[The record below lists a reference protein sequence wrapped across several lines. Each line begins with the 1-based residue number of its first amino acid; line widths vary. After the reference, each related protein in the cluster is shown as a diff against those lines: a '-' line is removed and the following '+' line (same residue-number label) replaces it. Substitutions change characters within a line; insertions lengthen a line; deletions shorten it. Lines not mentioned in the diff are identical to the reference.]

1 VRLRKDRETV
11 RNESGRTVAERPALT
26 ISTADQLPQDAPH
39 LHEGMPM
46 TFADLGFVA
55 RRALPYAAG
64 LVALTVAAGCT
75 SGSPTP
81 SASTAV
87 PPMATSSTVA
97 SVPPST
103 SAAPKPS
110 VDPVVAKIPA
120 AARPETMR
128 GAEHY
133 ATFYFEQL
141 NRSFK
146 TGSPDLLDGLYSDSC
161 AVCVDLY
168 KSAEELQA
176 KGLRHDGDTLTVTF
190 SSATVFSPKT
200 RQVLVKL
207 DQHAVPVINATGQQT
222 AKTEAGLGA
231 FVVVLQYKNRWIVTD
246 LGRPS

>member
-97 SVPPST
+97 SMPPST
-103 SAAPKPS
+103 SATPKPS

-120 AARPETMR
+120 AARPET
-128 GAEHY
+128 
-133 ATFYFEQL
+133 
-141 NRSFK
+141 K
-146 TGSPDLLDGLYSDSC
+146 TGAVAFAKYFLSQVNTAFVRAEPSALDDLFEASC
-161 AVCVDLY
+161 TACVQFREG
-168 KSAEELQA
+168 AQA
-176 KGLRHDGDTLTVTF
+176 LKQDGLRHKGVSVATTRARLDEYSASKRTVALGVVQNSVPVVTSDGKKVRSTQAGSGTFLATLQFHGHWTVTNL
-190 SSATVFSPKT
+190 
-200 RQVLVKL
+200 QVVK
-207 DQHAVPVINATGQQT
+207 
-222 AKTEAGLGA
+222 
-231 FVVVLQYKNRWIVTD
+231 
-246 LGRPS
+246 